1 MGTEAGDVAGEVGR
15 AQMACNLIGQ
25 GGALYSIFYFYLI
38 LSAVEHPWRF
48 LTIEGF

>member
-15 AQMACNLIGQ
+15 GQMAHNLIGQ
-25 GGALYSIFYFYLI
+25 GGVFYLIFYFYLI

-48 LTIEGF
+48 LNMEGF